1 MLNKKDNNILIV
13 ILSLLTIFLIS
24 AFAIEYIFGHQACKL
39 CIYQRYPY
47 FISIFLI
54 FNILLI
60 KKYTKQTLLTLSLV
74 SLIGSILAF
83 YHFGIEQGFLN
94 ESFIC
99 ESQNLSKDASK
110 EEILRQLKENTISCK
125 NVTFRIFGLSLASIN
140 TIFSFLLFCI
150 FIKIYKNYEINK

>member
-1 MLNKKDNNILIV
+1 MQTLYLPT
-13 ILSLLTIFLIS
+13 L
-24 AFAIEYIFGHQACKL
+24 
-39 CIYQRYPY
+39 
-47 FISIFLI
+47 FLI

-60 KKYTKQTLLTLSLV
+60 KKYTKQTLLALSLV

-125 NVTFRIFGLSLASIN
+125 NVTFRILVYLLLQLIPF
-140 TIFSFLLFCI
+140 FLFYYSVYL
-150 FIKIYKNYEINK
+150 